1 MSSSNHS
8 VSGPTADAFTTP
20 LYSSSD
26 RCNCQWRRK
35 CHRSGAAL
43 FGLAL
48 LVEDGHWIWHEPH
61 CPYHTGRSSHQSIS
75 VSMQVRRF
83 LGRKITATLEFAYS
97 GGGYSISPN
106 LTFVAVVDFSR
117 HGAFRFVLDFDC
129 VAREKELSPQEIES
143 FVTSGLTRLVAK
155 VKEGQMSLGGVD
167 NLFGSNLL
175 EFLFLASI
183 QT

>member
-1 MSSSNHS
+1 
-8 VSGPTADAFTTP
+8 
-20 LYSSSD
+20 
-26 RCNCQWRRK
+26 
-35 CHRSGAAL
+35 
-43 FGLAL
+43 
-48 LVEDGHWIWHEPH
+48 
-61 CPYHTGRSSHQSIS
+61 
-75 VSMQVRRF
+75 MQVRRF